1 MTITEKIATIYHTAR
16 GIIKMKFSI
25 KRAKFKQN
33 DYLVQT
39 HMRMVITEVETLEQV
54 PNFGNLREMV
64 RLAVE
69 EFKRKEA
76 ELKAVEEVATPKEV
90 VTEAPKEVVVAPAPV
105 SEQPKV
111 EEAPKEVVTPT
122 PTVSETP
129 KEAVAPTPTVSET
142 PKETTETERKE
153 EHAE

>member
-16 GIIKMKFSI
+16 GIIKMKFSV

-90 VTEAPKEVVVAPAPV
+90 AAEAPKEVVVTPAPV

-129 KEAVAPTPTVSET
+129 KEVVTPTSTVSET

>member
-1 MTITEKIATIYHTAR
+1 
-16 GIIKMKFSI
+16 MKFSV
-25 KRAKFKQN
+25 KHAKFKQN

-76 ELKAVEEVATPKEV
+76 ELKAIEEVATPKEV
-90 VTEAPKEVVVAPAPV
+90 ATEAPKEVVVAPAPV

-122 PTVSETP
+122 STVSE
-129 KEAVAPTPTVSET
+129 V
-142 PKETTETERKE
+142 PKETAERKD
-153 EHAE
+153 EHAK

>member
-1 MTITEKIATIYHTAR
+1 MTITEKVATLYHTAR
-16 GIIKMKFSI
+16 GLIKMKFSF

-76 ELKAVEEVATPKEV
+76 ELKAIE
-90 VTEAPKEVVVAPAPV
+90 EAPKEVVAPTPV
-105 SEQPKV
+105 SEAPKV
-111 EEAPKEVVTPT
+111 EETPKEVVTPT
-122 PTVSETP
+122 PTVSEAP
-129 KEAVAPTPTVSET
+129 KDN
-142 PKETTETERKE
+142 TESERKE
-153 EHAE
+153 EHAL